1 MPDYFAAITKPGRI
15 RYDQYPFTI
24 GVLVSPDN
32 FMPIGQA
39 SQAGRDADGA
49 ALWRLI
55 VHGVKIPGRWAIID
69 RRFVALDCCMGD
81 P

>member
-1 MPDYFAAITKPGRI
+1 MPDYFAHVSDPGRV

-24 GVLVSPDN
+24 GVLGSPDN

-39 SQAGRDADGA
+39 SQAGYDADGS

-55 VHGVKIPGRWAIID
+55 VHGVKIPGRWGIVE
-69 RRFVALDCCMGD
+69 RRFVAVDGD
-81 P
+81 PA

>member
-1 MPDYFAAITKPGRI
+1 MPT
-15 RYDQYPFTI
+15 
-24 GVLVSPDN
+24 
-32 FMPIGQA
+32 GQP
-39 SQAGRDADGA
+39 SGAGYDADGA

-69 RRFVALDCCMGD
+69 RRFVALDCRMGD